1 MLPVSLRKTWIHLFV
16 FFTGRESKKRRT
28 KALGEWSQ
36 SNSCIDYFTGSI
48 PSQFAQGLWHIAG
61 DRPTCQP
68 NERSINWTNEQKCE
82 GMHDLANE
90 RTQAPT
96 HERMNERHV
105 RRTHEQTEA
114 RMNEKTY
121 APTKKHMHQIMY
133 SQGSKRT
140 PERINEPTRKWTK
153 VGWKVRS
160 DSVKNGK
167 GIERIFYSASVIN
180 STSAFLSNQNAFAP
194 PAPSWSVLPVW
205 IVLVILG

>member
-1 MLPVSLRKTWIHLFV
+1 MCRYAPASKELITNERTSEWANKRTNDLVN
-16 FFTGRESKKRRT
+16 KKRT
-28 KALGEWSQ
+28 
-36 SNSCIDYFTGSI
+36 
-48 PSQFAQGLWHIAG
+48 
-61 DRPTCQP
+61 
-68 NERSINWTNEQKCE
+68 NERTQT
-82 GMHDLANE
+82 HTDRRANE
-90 RTQAPT
+90 RTNT
-96 HERMNERHV
+96 
-105 RRTHEQTEA
+105 RTHEQTEA
-114 RMNEKTY
+114 PVNERTY
-121 APTKKHMHQIMY
+121 APMKESMHQIMY